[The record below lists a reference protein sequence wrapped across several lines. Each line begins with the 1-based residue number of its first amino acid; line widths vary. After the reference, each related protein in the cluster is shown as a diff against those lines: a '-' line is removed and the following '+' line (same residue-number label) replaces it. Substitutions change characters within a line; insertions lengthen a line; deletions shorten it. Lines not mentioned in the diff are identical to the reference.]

1 MTLTDRPLWT
11 ADSMWQQAK
20 DREERRW
27 QQDAEGKVAQE
38 DQWAKDRE
46 KGLKV
51 GLKNRDRLF
60 PSLLVACLAW
70 AESLTIALVRRGAT
84 SPWCPTTPSH
94 CYTTTAWTG
103 TA

>member
-1 MTLTDRPLWT
+1 MT
-11 ADSMWQQAK
+11 QAK

-51 GLKNRDRLF
+51 R
-60 PSLLVACLAW
+60 
-70 AESLTIALVRRGAT
+70 VR
-84 SPWCPTTPSH
+84 
-94 CYTTTAWTG
+94 TG
-103 TA
+103 IDSFHICS